1 MMYPGVMPDY
11 MGWMMFGSYL
21 FWFAIIAVAV
31 FFVVR
36 MTRPADRQSN
46 ARSILEE
53 RFARGEI
60 NEEEFRARLALVRG
74 SAG

>member
-21 FWFAIIAVAV
+21 FWIAIIALAA
-31 FFVVR
+31 FALVR
-36 MTRPADRQSN
+36 VTRTTDTRSS

-60 NEEEFRARLALVRG
+60 NEEEFRARLG
-74 SAG
+74 SLRAS

>member
-31 FFVVR
+31 FFV
-36 MTRPADRQSN
+36 A
-46 ARSILEE
+46 
-53 RFARGEI
+53 G
-60 NEEEFRARLALVRG
+60 LALVRG